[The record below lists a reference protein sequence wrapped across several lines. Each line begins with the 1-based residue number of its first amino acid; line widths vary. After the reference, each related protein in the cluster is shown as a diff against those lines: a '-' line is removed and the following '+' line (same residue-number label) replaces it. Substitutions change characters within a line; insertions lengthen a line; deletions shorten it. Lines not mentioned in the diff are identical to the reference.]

1 MFFISNAQSVIDEYI
16 LKTKIPKKFLII
28 TGIVIIGI
36 AIAFSFD
43 SNDQRPI
50 ITDTTS
56 NTRTVDWRHVHGL
69 GVDPTDS
76 SILYVATHGD
86 FYQSRNGALPVKVD
100 QVRADYMAFN
110 APHDKDS
117 PLYASGHPSTG
128 GNTGLIKSV
137 DGGVTWQSVSK
148 VLDPPVDFHAMTLSK
163 SDPNLILG
171 FDSGGRGL
179 FKTIDTGKTW
189 ATLDYPEYISAL
201 TISPTDSQ
209 LIFAGTGNG
218 IYKSN
223 DGGATWTHVA
233 YQGLTVYAMNFND
246 DGIIFASVNSF
257 GLVRSNDLGVT
268 WEDLPN
274 IDLTITS
281 IAFDSP
287 NKILYVSGFSS
298 EGYQEVYKLSYDVTQ
313 YEIIGTNKGL

>member
-1 MFFISNAQSVIDEYI
+1 M
-16 LKTKIPKKFLII
+16 KTKIPKKFLII

-36 AIAFSFD
+36 AIAFSF
-43 SNDQRPI
+43 NDQKPMMPDI
-50 ITDTTS
+50 AS

-76 SILYVATHGD
+76 SILYIATHGD

-128 GNTGLIKSV
+128 GNTGLIKSM
-137 DGGVTWQSVSK
+137 DGGITWQSVSK

-171 FDSGGRGL
+171 FDSGARGL
-179 FKTIDTGKTW
+179 FKTIDAGKTW
-189 ATLDYPEYISAL
+189 ESVEYPEYISAL
-201 TISPTDSQ
+201 AISPTDSQ

-223 DGGATWTHVA
+223 DGGITWTHVA
-233 YQGLTVYAMNFND
+233 YQGLAVYAMNFDD
-246 DGIIFASVNSF
+246 DGILFASVNTF
-257 GLVRSNDLGVT
+257 GLVRSDDLGVT
-268 WEDLPN
+268 WSDLAD

-287 NKILYVSGFSS
+287 NKILYINGFSP
-298 EGYQEVYKLSYDVTQ
+298 EGYQEVYKLSYDITQ
-313 YEIIGTNKGL
+313 YEMIGTNKGLK

>member
-1 MFFISNAQSVIDEYI
+1 
-16 LKTKIPKKFLII
+16 LKTTKKFLILV
-28 TGIVIIGI
+28 GVVIIGI
-36 AIAFSFD
+36 SIAFSFD
-43 SNDQRPI
+43 SNDQKPI
-50 ITDTTS
+50 SNDTEI
-56 NTRTVDWRHVHGL
+56 RTVEWRHVHGL
-69 GVDPTDS
+69 GVDPIDS
-76 SILYVATHGD
+76 SILYIATHGD

-100 QVRADYMAFN
+100 KIRADYMAFN
-110 APHDKDS
+110 APHDKNY

-128 GNTGLIKSV
+128 GNTGLIKSI

-148 VLDPPVDFHAMTLSK
+148 VLEPPVDFHAMTLSK

-179 FKTIDTGKTW
+179 FKSVDAGMTW
-189 ATLDYPEYISAL
+189 ETLEYPEYISAL

-209 LIFAGTGNG
+209 TIFAGTGKG
-218 IYKSN
+218 IFKSD
-223 DGGATWTHVA
+223 DGGNTWSNIA
-233 YQGLTVYAMNFND
+233 YHGLAVYAMNIDD
-246 DGIIFASVNSF
+246 DGILFASVNTF

-274 IDLTITS
+274 VDLTITS

-287 NKILYVSGFSS
+287 NKILYISGFSS
-298 EGYQEVYKLSYDVTQ
+298 EGYQEVYKLSYDVTK

>member
-1 MFFISNAQSVIDEYI
+1 M
-16 LKTKIPKKFLII
+16 
-28 TGIVIIGI
+28 IGI
-36 AIAFSFD
+36 AIAFTFN
-43 SNDQRPI
+43 SNDKNSVS
-50 ITDTTS
+50 TDTVTGL
-56 NTRTVDWRHVHGL
+56 RTVEWRHVHGV

-76 SILYVATHGD
+76 SILYIATHGD
-86 FYQSRNGALPVKVD
+86 FYQSRNGAPPMKVD

-110 APHDKDS
+110 APYDKDS

-128 GNTGLIKSV
+128 GNTGLIKST
-137 DGGVTWQSVSK
+137 DGGITWQSVSK

-179 FKTIDTGKTW
+179 FKTIDAGKTW
-189 ATLDYPEYISAL
+189 DTVEYPEYISAL

-223 DGGATWTHVA
+223 DGGITWAHGA
-233 YQGLTVYAMNFND
+233 YPGLAVYALNFDD
-246 DGIIFASVNSF
+246 DGILFASVNSF
-257 GLVRSNDLGVT
+257 GLVRSDDLGVT

-281 IAFDSP
+281 ITFDSP
-287 NKILYVSGFSS
+287 NKILYISGFSS
-298 EGYQEVYKLSYDVTQ
+298 DGYQEVYKLSYDVTK
-313 YEIIGTNKGL
+313 YEMIGTNKGL

>member
-1 MFFISNAQSVIDEYI
+1 MV
-16 LKTKIPKKFLII
+16 
-28 TGIVIIGI
+28 IGI
-36 AIAFSFD
+36 AIAFSFN
-43 SNDQRPI
+43 SNDQKPI
-50 ITDTTS
+50 S
-56 NTRTVDWRHVHGL
+56 NDIVTKTRTVEWRHVHGL

-76 SILYVATHGD
+76 SILYIATHGD

-110 APHDKDS
+110 APHDKNS

-128 GNTGLIKSV
+128 GNTGLIKSI
-137 DGGVTWQSVSK
+137 DGGVTWQPVSK

-179 FKTIDTGKTW
+179 FKTIDAGKTW
-189 ATLDYPEYISAL
+189 KTLEYPEYISSL
-201 TISPTDSQ
+201 TIPPTDSEI
-209 LIFAGTGNG
+209 IFAGTGKG
-218 IYKSN
+218 IFKSN
-223 DGGATWTHVA
+223 DGGNTWANIA
-233 YQGLTVYAMNFND
+233 YQGLAVYTMNFDD
-246 DGIIFASVNSF
+246 DGVLFASVNTF

-268 WEDLPN
+268 WEDLPD

-287 NKILYVSGFSS
+287 SKILYISGFSS

-313 YEIIGTNKGL
+313 YEIIGTNKVL

>member
-1 MFFISNAQSVIDEYI
+1 
-16 LKTKIPKKFLII
+16 LKNKTPKKFLII
-28 TGIVIIGI
+28 IGIIVIGI
-36 AIAFSFD
+36 AIAFSFNF
-43 SNDQRPI
+43 NDKNLVS
-50 ITDTTS
+50 TDTVTEF
-56 NTRTVDWRHVHGL
+56 RTVEWRHVHGL
-69 GVDPTDS
+69 GVDPADS
-76 SILYVATHGD
+76 SILYIATHGD
-86 FYQSRNGALPVKVD
+86 FYQSRNGAPPVKVD

-128 GNTGLIKSV
+128 GNTGLIKST

-179 FKTIDTGKTW
+179 YKTVDAGKTW
-189 ATLDYPEYISAL
+189 ETLEYPEYISAL
-201 TISPTDSQ
+201 AISPTDSQ

-223 DGGATWTHVA
+223 DGGVIWTHIA
-233 YQGLTVYAMNFND
+233 YQGLAVYAMNIDN
-246 DGIIFASVNSF
+246 DGILFAYVNTL
-257 GLVRSNDLGVT
+257 GLVRSDDLGVT

-281 IAFDSP
+281 IAFDSQ
-287 NKILYVSGFSS
+287 NKIFYISGFSS
-298 EGYQEVYKLSYDVTQ
+298 DGYQEVYKLSYDVTK
-313 YEIIGTNKGL
+313 YEIIGTNKGLK